1 MARHLTR
8 KPFVQFCYQNKT
20 VKYGI
25 WNNFYLV
32 KSRFSN
38 LPRIIKL
45 HTVPRYIEIINS
57 STRRQF
63 EKKGSTLL
71 HMRGV

>member
-1 MARHLTR
+1 MGRNLTR
-8 KPFVQFCYQNKT
+8 KPFVNFVIKIKQSN
-20 VKYGI
+20 GI

-45 HTVPRYIEIINS
+45 HTVLRYIEIINS

-63 EKKGSTLL
+63 EKKGSMLL